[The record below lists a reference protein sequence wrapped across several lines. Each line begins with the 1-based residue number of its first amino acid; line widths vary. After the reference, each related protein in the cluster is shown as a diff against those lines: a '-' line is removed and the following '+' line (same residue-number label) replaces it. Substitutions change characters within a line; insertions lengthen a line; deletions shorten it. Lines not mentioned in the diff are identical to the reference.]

1 MKRDKATRIAE
12 EDGLCSLSN
21 NSKWQGLLEALRAF
35 PTQKRIKFIDVEAP
49 GAWHASLWQ
58 PHSSYVEGSLMGPEE
73 LKFVEWL
80 EILHEGKSPE
90 GRVKNYSAAILLALQ
105 NANVVFQEGQT
116 SFVIFGYSR
125 PGN

>member
-1 MKRDKATRIAE
+1 
-12 EDGLCSLSN
+12 
-21 NSKWQGLLEALRAF
+21 
-35 PTQKRIKFIDVEAP
+35 
-49 GAWHASLWQ
+49 
-58 PHSSYVEGSLMGPEE
+58 MGPEE

-90 GRVKNYSAAILLALQ
+90 GRIKNYSAAIRLALQ
-105 NANVVFQEGQT
+105 EANVVFQEGQD